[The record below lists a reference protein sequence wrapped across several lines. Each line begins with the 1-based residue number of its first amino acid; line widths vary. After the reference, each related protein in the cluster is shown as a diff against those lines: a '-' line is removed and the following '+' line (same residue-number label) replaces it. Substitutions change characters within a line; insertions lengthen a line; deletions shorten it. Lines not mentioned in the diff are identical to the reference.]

1 MRHRQARRAGLD
13 ATVGKRANVVAGG
26 SAIPTGTVAVTSAS
40 PAAQRVGARASAGLR
55 RALDSD
61 RAAADRDP
69 ASRADDHRRTAHRDS
84 GPDHR
89 GPDHDEHRA
98 SAWTPARTGDAAE

>member
-1 MRHRQARRAGLD
+1 
-13 ATVGKRANVVAGG
+13 
-26 SAIPTGTVAVTSAS
+26 

-55 RALDSD
+55 RAPDSD

-69 ASRADDHRRTAHRDS
+69 AARADDDRRTTHRDS
-84 GPDHR
+84 NDPGPDDR
-89 GPDHDEHRA
+89 GPKYDGHGA